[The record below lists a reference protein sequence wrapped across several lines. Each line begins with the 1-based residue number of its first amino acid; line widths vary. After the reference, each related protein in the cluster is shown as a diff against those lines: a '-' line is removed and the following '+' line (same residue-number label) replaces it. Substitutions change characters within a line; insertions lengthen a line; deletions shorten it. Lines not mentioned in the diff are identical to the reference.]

1 MRKLTPVKSAAM
13 GAIRMA
19 GQRLHSCVGRSLG
32 AGSQPLSHGSS
43 SSSTRGV
50 AQATPTAGNVST
62 VVQPGTV
69 MTVVRPFAPRS
80 SLPEALQALPAVPA
94 LLDAI
99 KACEHRPFRVI
110 SHETDGG
117 RVFNCAFF
125 DNVDAFVSYREW
137 FAEHALRPGG
147 EFYADIAQTF
157 ADRGSMPTAE
167 SWLWGTGTR
176 ILSDTRFGEYQLG
189 MAVRYSQATF
199 IDAAAAEDA
208 GQRALDPAFERK
220 IARGMQDAGV
230 AYFGRIVMQEEASGR
245 WITASRYG
253 SLEDA
258 QRGTAAV
265 KRIAADDI
273 SRWFS
278 TYEYII
284 GTARRILEL

>member
-1 MRKLTPVKSAAM
+1 
-13 GAIRMA
+13 
-19 GQRLHSCVGRSLG
+19 
-32 AGSQPLSHGSS
+32 
-43 SSSTRGV
+43 
-50 AQATPTAGNVST
+50 
-62 VVQPGTV
+62 
-69 MTVVRPFAPRS
+69 
-80 SLPEALQALPAVPA
+80 
-94 LLDAI
+94 
-99 KACEHRPFRVI
+99 
-110 SHETDGG
+110 
-117 RVFNCAFF
+117 
-125 DNVDAFVSYREW
+125 
-137 FAEHALRPGG
+137 
-147 EFYADIAQTF
+147 
-157 ADRGSMPTAE
+157 
-167 SWLWGTGTR
+167 
-176 ILSDTRFGEYQLG
+176 

-208 GQRALDPAFERK
+208 GQRALDPAFERM

-284 GTARRILEL
+284 GTARRVLEL